1 MSRRRRCPTCGERRA
16 ASGEWGGRPRAAG
29 AALRLRGSSAPA
41 SGHLVREAAMAIGV
55 DMLSAHSLPTAPSRS
70 AVGLYREY
78 CVTV

>member
-1 MSRRRRCPTCGERRA
+1 MKVDLVLLALAWA
-16 ASGEWGGRPRAAG
+16 AEEPAAD
-29 AALRLRGSSAPA
+29 GSVSTLA
-41 SGHLVREAAMAIGV
+41 SEAAMAIGV